1 MRANP
6 LHPDPVMHPNPAAEH
21 TVAFKRG
28 EFGPPVP
35 PRTDPRTAQRPTTG
49 VSSIRAIGETRLPQ
63 ATVDHR
69 VAGEIKKRVAD
80 RLAQEI
86 KASARM
92 SPESQAQRGRAL
104 INEAVAVWSDAIAVE
119 RGASTTQAE
128 DAALASAVYDML
140 FRAGRLQPY
149 LDDERVENIL
159 INGYDEVWLDYGDS
173 GRVRVAPVADS
184 DEELQEMLRD
194 LARRTGQ
201 SERTLSTADP
211 FLALRLA
218 DGSRLQAVTGVTPKT
233 FVTIRRHRV
242 KDVDLDG
249 MIQLGAIDETL
260 AAFLAAA
267 VRAEKNIMI
276 TGEQAVGKTSLL
288 RALLKEIDP
297 DERFATIETEFELFA
312 HTNGFHRQ
320 VVPMESRESN
330 GERGA
335 DGRGAGEITLL
346 DLIHRAL
353 RMSLSRVVV
362 GEVRGQE
369 IVAMMQAMT
378 NGKGGNLCTIHARR
392 PEIVFDRIAEL
403 YLLAQDNMTE
413 QLAYRQ
419 AANGLDF
426 IVFVSMRDETRI
438 EGKRHRFVSHVL
450 EVTGMGENG
459 RPATNRIF
467 APRPGEPRAVPH
479 MHPSCLEDLVRVG
492 FPVHLLDHPHGS
504 WQRPLD
510 LQVMAG

>member
-1 MRANP
+1 VRANP
-6 LHPDPVMHPNPAAEH
+6 LHPDPQVQPAPGSER
-21 TVAFKRG
+21 TVILGR
-28 EFGPPVP
+28 FGPP
-35 PRTDPRTAQRPTTG
+35 TG
-49 VSSIRAIGETRLPQ
+49 VQEESVGASAPRVLGGGNLPRV
-63 ATVDHR
+63 TVDHR
-69 VAGEIKKRVAD
+69 VAGEIKRKVAD
-80 RLAQEI
+80 QLTQQI
-86 KASARM
+86 KSSGRM
-92 SPESQAQRGRAL
+92 TPESQAQRGRAL
-104 INEAVAVWSDAIAVE
+104 INEAVAVWSEAIAIE
-119 RGASTTQAE
+119 RGGSTTKAE
-128 DAALASAVYDML
+128 DTALASAVYDML

-149 LDDERVENIL
+149 LDDDRVENIL
-159 INGYDEVWLDYGDS
+159 INGFDEVWLDYGDS
-173 GRVRVAPVADS
+173 HRVRVAPVAES

-194 LARRTGQ
+194 LARRNGQ

-242 KDVDLDG
+242 KDVDLAG
-249 MIQLGAIDETL
+249 MVELGAIDDTL

-288 RALLKEIDP
+288 RALLKEIDA

-312 HTNGFHRQ
+312 HTNGHHRQ

-330 GERGA
+330 GERGV

-403 YLLAQDNMTE
+403 YLLAQANMTE

-419 AANGLDF
+419 AANGLDL
-426 IVFVSMRDETRI
+426 IVYVAMRDETRI
-438 EGKRHRFVSHVL
+438 GGKRHRFVSHVL

-467 APRPGEPRAVPH
+467 APGPGEPRAVPH
-479 MHPSCLEDLVRVG
+479 MHPGCLEDLVRVG
-492 FPVHLLDHPHGS
+492 FPAHLLDYPRGS
-504 WQRPLD
+504 WRRPLD
-510 LQVMAG
+510 LRVIPG